1 MSEELKTPER
11 LNVPI
16 APEKKNFKAKRDIF
30 RFNGEITTAIN
41 LEHVTNI
48 DLQGKRITFQFY
60 NMSRFV
66 DMADEAAAVN
76 VYEVLLNT
84 WSADVVE

>member
-1 MSEELKTPER
+1 MAESAPQEQVDSHQETAKLK
-11 LNVPI
+11 I
-16 APEKKNFKAKRDIF
+16 KAKRDIF

-60 NMSRFV
+60 NISRFV
-66 DMADEAAAVN
+66 DMADEAAAAN

>member
-1 MSEELKTPER
+1 MTENALQEQVDNSQETAKPK
-11 LNVPI
+11 I
-16 APEKKNFKAKRDIF
+16 KAKRDIF
-30 RFNGEITTAIN
+30 RFNGEVTTAIN

-60 NMSRFV
+60 NICRFI
-66 DMADEAAAVN
+66 DMADEAAAAN